1 VHPGEAVNRNA
12 ILAALASALLAAGAQ
27 YLGVSK
33 PAVERADTALVG
45 LDLAQQLLA
54 EKETTLA
61 KREAQIER
69 REAKIDTLKAK
80 LEACQ

>member
-1 VHPGEAVNRNA
+1 MNTDRAVTA
-12 ILAALASALLAAGAQ
+12 IVSILATAAAG
-27 YLGVSK
+27 YFGVAK
-33 PAVERADTALVG
+33 PAVEQASTANAG
-45 LDLAQQLLA
+45 LELAQQLLA

-69 REAKIDTLKAK
+69 REAKIDKLKEK